1 MPGIEGG
8 DIGPKI
14 GWNTT
19 ENGYMLFNNVRI
31 PKDDLINKYIEVS
44 K

>member
-14 GWNTT
+14 GFITT
-19 ENGYMLFNNVRI
+19 ENGYMLLSNVRI
-31 PKDDLINKYIEVS
+31 PKDDLINKYI
-44 K
+44 